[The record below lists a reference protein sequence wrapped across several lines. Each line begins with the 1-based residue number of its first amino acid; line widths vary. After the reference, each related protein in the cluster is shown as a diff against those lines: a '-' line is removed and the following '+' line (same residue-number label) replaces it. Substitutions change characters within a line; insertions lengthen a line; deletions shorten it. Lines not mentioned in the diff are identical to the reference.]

1 MSFQTVKDALINA
14 FNKTSDKEF
23 GQNGYT
29 YITGTTVTVG
39 DWVAI
44 KATGTADAVFT
55 TLTSKTSTALDGET
69 LGKGD
74 IYYGDFTG
82 ITLAS
87 GAVIAYKRTN
97 Y

>member
-1 MSFQTVKDALINA
+1 MDLVKTVIAA
-14 FNKTSDKEF
+14 FNGAFKREF

-29 YITGTTVTVG
+29 YISDTTVTVG
-39 DWVAI
+39 DWVAV

-55 TLTSKTSTALDGET
+55 TLTSKSSTALDGET

-74 IYYGDFTG
+74 LYYGDFTG